1 VGGIG
6 PWGGAEF
13 GAVGGGGGVEE
24 WRERDNGWRQWWD
37 GEDNTPS
44 RTRHPPPRGLSAGAG
59 DEARGSVLA
68 SLPPKEGGGPQLNDM
83 WALLKC
89 DSKDS

>member
-1 VGGIG
+1 VGRRGVQ
-6 PWGGAEF
+6 

-24 WRERDNGWRQWWD
+24 WRERERESGWRRRRD
-37 GEDNTPS
+37 GEDSAPS
-44 RTRHPPPRGLSAGAG
+44 HTHHPPPRGLSAGAG

-68 SLPPKEGGGPQLNDM
+68 SLPPKEGGGPRLNDM